1 MFHVK
6 HLNFVEN
13 SVGNPYRGNILLQNL
28 PGVVYSP
35 INYRRFSVVR
45 GRRTDVEAS
54 VALGAVGEEGARA
67 G

>member
-28 PGVVYSP
+28 PGGR
-35 INYRRFSVVR
+35 IFSHKLQ
-45 GRRTDVEAS
+45 EI
-54 VALGAVGEEGARA
+54 
-67 G
+67 